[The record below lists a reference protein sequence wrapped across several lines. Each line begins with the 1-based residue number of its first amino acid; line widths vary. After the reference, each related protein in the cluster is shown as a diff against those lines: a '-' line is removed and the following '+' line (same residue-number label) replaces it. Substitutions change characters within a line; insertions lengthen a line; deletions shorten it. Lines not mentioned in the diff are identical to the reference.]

1 MAVTIGCQG
10 LKGVVMEEIAIG
22 IRDAAKA
29 VGLSVWT
36 LRGWIRQGK
45 LRCVRL
51 GRRVMLEPGALRNL
65 VEQGRSVG
73 DSNVYDLRKL
83 GDHSEEVAKQ

>member
-1 MAVTIGCQG
+1 LAIGCQG
-10 LKGVVMEEIAIG
+10 LKGVFMEEIAIG

-51 GRRVMLEPGALRNL
+51 GRRVMVEPGELRKL
-65 VEQGRSVG
+65 VEQGRSAG
-73 DSNVYDLRKL
+73 E
-83 GDHSEEVAKQ
+83 GQI